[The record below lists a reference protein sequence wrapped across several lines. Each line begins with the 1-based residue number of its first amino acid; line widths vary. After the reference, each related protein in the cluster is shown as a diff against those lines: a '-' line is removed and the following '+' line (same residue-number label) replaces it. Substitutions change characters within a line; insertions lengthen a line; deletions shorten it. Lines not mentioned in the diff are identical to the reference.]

1 MTRLGSFCPHRWI
14 CVLALSLSVAGIAAP
29 AWAQFETRGTTTLP
43 LGAWSV
49 AMGDLNRDGKMDA
62 VVLDNGGFSVWLGDG
77 NGMFRKGAFYR
88 TQLAYS
94 LAVADF
100 NGDGK
105 LDVIVANENLNP
117 STVSVYLGNGDGTF
131 QTPIDS
137 STSEGSYFVVVAD
150 LNSDGKPDIVLIDPP
165 YISVLLGNGDGTFQ
179 MPSDNNSFQGSV
191 QLAVGDFNNDHKLDV
206 VAVGSFGGSANIGV
220 LLGNGDGTLQNSL
233 TYPLTF
239 TPCSVAAAD
248 FNSDGNL
255 DAAIGGCGEVTVM
268 LGNGN
273 GSFQP
278 PQTYSGGGRPA
289 IIGDFNRDGRL
300 DIISGATAGPGIAE
314 FLGNGDGTFQASRI
328 YSTGNGVLAAASDLN
343 GDGMLDAVLLDGNHN
358 LLTTMLNTGGISFDP
373 TTVLAFP
380 VQLIDTTSKPRTV
393 KLTNTGLSAIS
404 VTTIKASGPFE
415 SASTCGNSVA
425 AGASCTISA
434 TFTPSKYGL
443 QKGVVTIVDSASSKP
458 QYVELTGVAT
468 IVKLSPSNLKFGNQK
483 VGTQSKPQV
492 VTVTNEGKAQLN
504 LDGPT
509 FGGKDPHD
517 FFYSTQCGALPP
529 GGTCKVSVTFAPT
542 RTGARSSDLKID
554 AQGTVN
560 PPPVGLSGVGN

>member
-179 MPSDNNSFQGSV
+179 IRSKG
-191 QLAVGDFNNDHKLDV
+191 
-206 VAVGSFGGSANIGV
+206 
-220 LLGNGDGTLQNSL
+220 
-233 TYPLTF
+233 
-239 TPCSVAAAD
+239 PCSWR
-248 FNSDGNL
+248 S
-255 DAAIGGCGEVTVM
+255 
-268 LGNGN
+268 
-273 GSFQP
+273 
-278 PQTYSGGGRPA
+278 
-289 IIGDFNRDGRL
+289 
-300 DIISGATAGPGIAE
+300 AT
-314 FLGNGDGTFQASRI
+314 
-328 YSTGNGVLAAASDLN
+328 
-343 GDGMLDAVLLDGNHN
+343 
-358 LLTTMLNTGGISFDP
+358 LTM
-373 TTVLAFP
+373 
-380 VQLIDTTSKPRTV
+380 TTSSM
-393 KLTNTGLSAIS
+393 L
-404 VTTIKASGPFE
+404 
-415 SASTCGNSVA
+415 
-425 AGASCTISA
+425 
-434 TFTPSKYGL
+434 
-443 QKGVVTIVDSASSKP
+443 
-458 QYVELTGVAT
+458 
-468 IVKLSPSNLKFGNQK
+468 
-483 VGTQSKPQV
+483 
-492 VTVTNEGKAQLN
+492 
-504 LDGPT
+504 
-509 FGGKDPHD
+509 
-517 FFYSTQCGALPP
+517 
-529 GGTCKVSVTFAPT
+529 
-542 RTGARSSDLKID
+542 
-554 AQGTVN
+554 
-560 PPPVGLSGVGN
+560 